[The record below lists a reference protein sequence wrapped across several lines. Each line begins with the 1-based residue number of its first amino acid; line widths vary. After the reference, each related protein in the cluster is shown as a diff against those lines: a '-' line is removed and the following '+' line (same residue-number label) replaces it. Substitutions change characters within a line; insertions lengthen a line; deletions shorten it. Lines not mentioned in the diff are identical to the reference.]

1 MIGMVYLTFDNYC
14 QWFEVGKGGQSDVKS
29 ISVKED
35 VDSSDEV
42 LWSIHKQFLLTYKRF
57 TLADDDWMNRF
68 SVEANSQLNHY
79 FSFLK
84 TVDHGRR
91 LVKEILTCFPSRHRH
106 GKASSSTA
114 HLTFINSLKDRLNE
128 KINGESDVS
137 KVNGD
142 DDLFSAKNEFR
153 GEHDLS
159 PIDTALYYNNK
170 LIAFIEVDGKHH
182 YNNNNDLR
190 REDLFK
196 VYLYNYYYPTI
207 PVLRHRLRID
217 KMDDLVLYIIKLIK

>member
-1 MIGMVYLTFDNYC
+1 MIGMVYLMFDNHC
-14 QWFEVGKGGQSDVKS
+14 QRFEVGKGGQSYVKS

-42 LWSIHKQFLLTYKRF
+42 LWIIHKQFLLTYKRF
-57 TLADDDWMNRF
+57 TLAHDDWMNRF
-68 SVEANSQLNHY
+68 SIEDNSQLNNY

-91 LVKEILTCFPSRHRH
+91 LVNEILTCFPSCHH
-106 GKASSSTA
+106 HPIAKSSKR
-114 HLTFINSLKDRLNE
+114 HLTFINSLKHRLNE

-142 DDLFSAKNEFR
+142 DDLFSAKNEFI

-159 PIDTALYYNNK
+159 PIDAALYYNNK
-170 LIAFIEVDGKHH
+170 LIAFIEVDGEHH
-182 YNNNNDLR
+182 YNNNDLR

-196 VYLYNYYYPTI
+196 VYLYNNYYPTI
-207 PVLRHRLRID
+207 PILRHRLRID